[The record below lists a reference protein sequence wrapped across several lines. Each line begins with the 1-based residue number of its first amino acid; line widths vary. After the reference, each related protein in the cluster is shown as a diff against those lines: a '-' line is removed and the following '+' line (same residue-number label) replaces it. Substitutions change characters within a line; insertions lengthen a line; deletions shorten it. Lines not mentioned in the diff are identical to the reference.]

1 MRRLLRSMG
10 AGVPLDTLLARIRGR
25 RAFLVSDWE
34 TLLLAADPLAVL
46 PPAPWRRELAAG
58 AGQSLALWAFNRE
71 SARLFGWLEEPLR
84 RKLAPVFWLAEIPA
98 LAGRLRRIAGRRK
111 PAGDETRETLL
122 AKPLQRA
129 LGLDSATAAVAG
141 VTACLAPLERGFAA
155 LPAIY
160 RSGGPGAV
168 EAALHDLS
176 LEYCAAQVRQPQLKR
191 YVTLLIDSRNLLAI
205 AKHQRWRLAV
215 QPKFLRGGSL
225 HLPELAALFAADN
238 PAALLL
244 RIARLGGADTPA
256 VADTPEKGVLQA
268 QLTVMQRLAREPAGI
283 GLILDYLWR
292 CGMEARNI
300 ALLADLARAGDEA
313 VAREIGR

>member
-10 AGVPLDTLLARIRGR
+10 AGAPLDTLLARIRGR

-34 TLLLAADPLAVL
+34 ALLLTADPLAAL
-46 PPAPWRRELAAG
+46 PPAPWRRELAA
-58 AGQSLALWAFNRE
+58 AGGQVLAQRAFSRE

-84 RKLAPVFWLAEIPA
+84 RKLAPLFWLAEIPA
-98 LAGRLRRIAGRRK
+98 LAGRLRLISGRRK
-111 PAGDETRETLL
+111 PAGDEEETLL

-129 LGLDSATAAVAG
+129 LGLESATAAVAG
-141 VTACLAPLERGFAA
+141 VTACLAPLDHGFAA
-155 LPAIY
+155 LPEIY
-160 RSGGPGAV
+160 RRSGPGGV
-168 EAALHDLS
+168 EAALHDLT
-176 LEYCAAQVRQPQLKR
+176 LEYCTGQVRQPQLKR

-225 HLPELAALFAADN
+225 RPPDLAALFAADN
-238 PAALLL
+238 QAALLQ
-244 RIARLGGADTPA
+244 RIARLGGADTV

-268 QLTVMQRLAREPAGI
+268 QLTVMQRLAREPGGI
-283 GLILDYLWR
+283 GLVLDYLWR

-300 ALLADLARAGDEA
+300 ALLAGLARAGDEA